1 MKASQLTKSAWPQNM
16 QPHEWP
22 SGTLKHMDADLF
34 TDCVFP
40 LRKRSG
46 TPMVPSPLFGA
57 HVRDDESGSQH
68 NTKGGTRLSTAT
80 DLQVSS
86 VGRMIHAMLTAE
98 QIPAIGGIG
107 IYFDTNKPMIH
118 IDSRKGRL
126 VWLCYSEVD
135 AQGNKKR
142 VYLYREN
149 DAVKFY
155 KKLGDLLC

>member
-1 MKASQLTKSAWPQNM
+1 MKASQLQNWPQNM

-22 SGTLKHMDADLF
+22 GGTLKHMDADLF

-40 LRKRSG
+40 LRQKSG
-46 TPMVPSPLFGA
+46 TPMVPSSLYEA
-57 HVRDDESGSQH
+57 HVRDDESDSQH
-68 NTKGGTRLSTAT
+68 NTKGGTRLVTAT

-86 VGRMIHAMLTAE
+86 YGRMIHVMNTAE

-107 IYFDTNKPMIH
+107 IYFDTNKPLIH

-126 VWLCYSEVD
+126 MWLCYKED
-135 AQGNKKR
+135 GER

-155 KKLGDLLC
+155 KKLGDLLK